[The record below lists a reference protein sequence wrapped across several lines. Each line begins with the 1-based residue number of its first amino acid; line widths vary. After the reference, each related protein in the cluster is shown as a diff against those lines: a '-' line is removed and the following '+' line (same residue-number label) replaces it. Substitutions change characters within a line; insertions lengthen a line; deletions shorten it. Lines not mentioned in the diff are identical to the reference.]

1 METSEFPFRH
11 ITVLLAANS
20 EAAGAGGSCGSCF
33 TSEQNEAA
41 ICFANK
47 INYKLKVRPSLPSLS
62 SVIAPPPV
70 CLICPIREDL
80 TEPGA
85 QTEDGAVY
93 LTSHFFRQ
101 SKCVWGDKDEADHTQ
116 ESFPEFPTCR

>member
-20 EAAGAGGSCGSCF
+20 EAAGAGGSCCSCF
-33 TSEQNEAA
+33 TSEQNEAD

-47 INYKLKVRPSLPSLS
+47 INYKLKLRPSLPSLIS
-62 SVIAPPPV
+62 NRVPPV
-70 CLICPIREDL
+70 RLICPVREDL
-80 TEPGA
+80 TEPEA